1 MPYLSSRDGAAA
13 ARVAHNHEV
22 PGSSPGPA
30 TNKSDPVYGSFLLL
44 LYYKYMNKRDWDSGL
59 SIIYALIIG
68 FFVAFCIGLV
78 IVYILRD
85 NILHIVF

>member
-1 MPYLSSRDGAAA
+1 MTNKHRCLHRACEEMGRINETA
-13 ARVAHNHEV
+13 
-22 PGSSPGPA
+22 PGPA

-44 LYYKYMNKRDWDSGL
+44 LYDKYMNKHDRDSRFSTL
-59 SIIYALIIG
+59 YALIIG